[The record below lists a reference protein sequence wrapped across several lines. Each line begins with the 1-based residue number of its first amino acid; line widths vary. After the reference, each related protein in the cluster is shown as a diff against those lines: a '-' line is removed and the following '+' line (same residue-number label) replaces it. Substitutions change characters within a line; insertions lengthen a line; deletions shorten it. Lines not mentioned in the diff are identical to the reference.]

1 MVGRRRSS
9 PSQSTSWRSAPRSI
23 PGSRKPPDRKSGRE
37 SKAQIDHRLRLPVAP
52 AADGAVALSW
62 QHGSVEDL
70 AQTLDLHPKV
80 IRKGIRL
87 AFLAP
92 TITLQTF
99 YWAVRNTA

>member
-1 MVGRRRSS
+1 
-9 PSQSTSWRSAPRSI
+9 
-23 PGSRKPPDRKSGRE
+23 
-37 SKAQIDHRLRLPVAP
+37 LRLPVAP

-92 TITLQTF
+92 TITTDILLGRQKHGLMLGDLNKSVALSWQVQDSPVS
-99 YWAVRNTA
+99 YG